1 MKKRMLSLLLVLCM
15 LLPMVP
21 VMAFP
26 AAAAEPIVYKYADA
40 YGNFTR
46 TISETYVNEKGLGM
60 DDYQAWL
67 QAEGTFAVNQGSY
80 AWKVGAFTPATGT
93 LDPFARVAFYA
104 NDTLQ
109 GEQYK
114 HDVTWM
120 VTETDYQKLLLD
132 YMASVKSH
140 DNKYG
145 SANIWGGYSLM
156 GQNKYTGLTVS
167 SGTKYSAIAF
177 TAEQDGAYTFSLA
190 DLYETGAHRLAIFV
204 GSQPVWPEN
213 ALPGNV
219 SGWYATSTSTT
230 ETEANAAMA
239 EGDAISVRRGQT
251 IYFVVAAGGSGNPV
265 YIDPIVTRVGDYVE
279 RPETFKYS
287 DAAANFTKVMSET
300 TCNAENRSLT
310 DGTYLNWLKQADTFA
325 VKQGDYAWKYGELD
339 VATGALTPFARMA
352 FFASDNST
360 THAHDSNWIVTEAD
374 YQSALQPYID
384 SVIKNG
390 GTHGG
395 YSIWGGMAL
404 SGTNSFYGLTTSGA
418 SKYAAMQF
426 TAPST
431 GGYLLSL
438 ANFNETS
445 SHYFAVM
452 VDDQVIF
459 PAGASSSDR
468 TTWYVTGTTTT
479 AAQINEELEK
489 LGLVQVEAG
498 STVSFVIGHKSG
510 NPVFLYPVV
519 SYVPDG
525 YVYIRMVDEK
535 LGTTETVYVATGS
548 EMKVAGADG
557 VIGYDANGDGEV
569 DYLNGATIVAPATSG
584 TWKAVYPPST
594 VFQFGTNY
602 PTWDA
607 TNQKVVFYDNWDLG
621 VYNRSTD
628 TFMPVYTSN
637 GTFLLSVAGGPW
649 SGKGCGL
656 YQATGQMVI
665 TGSLADG
672 NYRHSIRYTAPYSG
686 EVELSWDS
694 LTGIRSVQ
702 ATEAAS
708 KIIYGFAIYVNG
720 EKIWPTDRDWKMYES
735 EETYD
740 VGAYGALDIGA
751 LMKAEGIFPI
761 KAKVEEGD
769 RIEFRTMQGAS
780 TVYHMR
786 SSPMVAY
793 RSVSADYYQ
802 DAVGGTSYNQANGMY
817 MMDLDAQT
825 GKVIMP
831 AGWALVGYKNTGY
844 GDSPLVLD
852 TLVTDINGTAYTYK
866 EGNDVYGAWV
876 DSWFVASSLVGS
888 SAGGR
893 GGYPAVNWLNNAD
906 GRWGYWG
913 GRGGI
918 VSTSTYD
925 AGYQYTVSATGY
937 VNISIDKLETRGS
950 QDRYA
955 ALFVDGVM
963 VWPTVGG
970 SYTDSADWC
979 NLQTIKTAGNTGRED
994 VTAKLGDLSY
1004 LRGIY
1009 VEAGDKVELLFRKT
1023 SEGHTAHAAL
1033 TVEEMALRSSASCVA
1048 VKDGVPRIYPA
1059 MPGDM
1064 ITTPTHM
1071 ALDGFGGWDADGNGK
1086 VDVTNGGTVTVG
1098 REPVVLTAVYA
1109 NGTDRFDLN
1118 TPFAYE
1124 GDTIVGYDTSA
1135 TNWQIVKGDLNVNF
1149 LTDPETTLKLS
1160 NLREMSK
1167 FASNIFQHENEPL
1180 WNANGG
1186 GMYTYRKFAV
1196 RSVESKVAVGAN
1208 YVAPY
1213 SGLVD
1218 LDYTKVVGRW
1228 EIDAN
1233 DGHEYVTVDGVKYY
1247 AYYTDK
1253 TDTPTDYYY
1262 SKTRATTFTVAAGTT
1277 YYTYDGT
1284 SMTEHT
1290 ATEADAG
1297 TKKEVYQSYKTGAYL
1312 AIVLNGEV
1320 IWPSNGKPFYY
1331 ESDEK
1336 NSPFVAALD
1345 DSTALAK
1352 MRAYEALPTDLYV
1365 EAGDNITFVAMR
1377 GPVLSNMIYMEPAV
1391 TYTAVYENVDASVS
1405 VSLNDKFAVSFGVL
1419 DQDPRA
1425 TASGIELLSGISQGI
1440 VAKNLAAEITYR
1452 PYQIIDGQ
1460 TIYFATRTTSLA
1472 SVLALYVND
1481 TTGKVAADQKALAES
1496 LLRYGAAADSYFN
1509 GTALSAADLAALAGI
1524 SVDTSEEAKQ
1534 VGALLDPGV
1543 TERTHEMTA
1552 VKLLLK
1558 DAIEIKVFFKALSG
1572 EGITDLSGY
1581 QLRVT
1586 NQYGVTKALIDG
1598 GFVYRGGCGNKEI
1611 GVSFSVPVGEYGED
1625 LYITLLSD
1633 GQLVSET
1640 RIYSVMTYVARQF
1653 GTEEEKLDNILRAIT
1668 DVANKAGAV
1677 CEQIVAATDTTTYKY
1692 CGTWEPSGTSMISH
1706 WNESYVEVDFYGT
1719 SVTPVFTASS
1729 PIRYSVDGGGYT
1741 YARANGEYTIT
1752 VEGDCKHT
1760 LRIQTQ
1766 DRTGNVYFAGIK
1778 TASKSLLARTAEK
1791 AHYIHFV
1798 GDSISD
1804 SHSSFARRV
1813 GNVLG
1818 WDYATTAVG
1827 GMALE
1832 RNYGYWKVN
1841 NPQMYAEIGIN
1852 VGMVDAFFKYGHPTD
1867 SWTGETRD
1875 KYLNYYTDPSLNNT
1889 YEAGYTPDIVFIFLG
1904 TNDELG
1910 KETDVTRFTEA
1921 YLEFADKI
1929 MQVYGKDTE
1938 IWALQALTNSDAT
1951 VNEAHP
1957 RFTCI
1962 RAAANALKAKYGE
1975 QINFIDYDVI
1985 KTWNV
1990 KISSDNTHPT
2000 TNGYNTLTEKIAAIL
2015 EKHYA
2020 E

>member
-1 MKKRMLSLLLVLCM
+1 
-15 LLPMVP
+15 
-21 VMAFP
+21 MA
-26 AAAAEPIVYKYADA
+26 
-40 YGNFTR
+40 
-46 TISETYVNEKGLGM
+46 
-60 DDYQAWL
+60 
-67 QAEGTFAVNQGSY
+67 
-80 AWKVGAFTPATGT
+80 
-93 LDPFARVAFYA
+93 
-104 NDTLQ
+104 
-109 GEQYK
+109 
-114 HDVTWM
+114 
-120 VTETDYQKLLLD
+120 
-132 YMASVKSH
+132 
-140 DNKYG
+140 
-145 SANIWGGYSLM
+145 
-156 GQNKYTGLTVS
+156 
-167 SGTKYSAIAF
+167 
-177 TAEQDGAYTFSLA
+177 
-190 DLYETGAHRLAIFV
+190 
-204 GSQPVWPEN
+204 
-213 ALPGNV
+213 
-219 SGWYATSTSTT
+219 
-230 ETEANAAMA
+230 
-239 EGDAISVRRGQT
+239 
-251 IYFVVAAGGSGNPV
+251 
-265 YIDPIVTRVGDYVE
+265 
-279 RPETFKYS
+279 
-287 DAAANFTKVMSET
+287 
-300 TCNAENRSLT
+300 
-310 DGTYLNWLKQADTFA
+310 
-325 VKQGDYAWKYGELD
+325 
-339 VATGALTPFARMA
+339 
-352 FFASDNST
+352 
-360 THAHDSNWIVTEAD
+360 
-374 YQSALQPYID
+374 
-384 SVIKNG
+384 
-390 GTHGG
+390 
-395 YSIWGGMAL
+395 
-404 SGTNSFYGLTTSGA
+404 
-418 SKYAAMQF
+418 
-426 TAPST
+426 
-431 GGYLLSL
+431 
-438 ANFNETS
+438 
-445 SHYFAVM
+445 
-452 VDDQVIF
+452 
-459 PAGASSSDR
+459 
-468 TTWYVTGTTTT
+468 
-479 AAQINEELEK
+479 
-489 LGLVQVEAG
+489 
-498 STVSFVIGHKSG
+498 
-510 NPVFLYPVV
+510 
-519 SYVPDG
+519 
-525 YVYIRMVDEK
+525 
-535 LGTTETVYVATGS
+535 
-548 EMKVAGADG
+548 
-557 VIGYDANGDGEV
+557 
-569 DYLNGATIVAPATSG
+569 
-584 TWKAVYPPST
+584 
-594 VFQFGTNY
+594 
-602 PTWDA
+602 
-607 TNQKVVFYDNWDLG
+607 
-621 VYNRSTD
+621 
-628 TFMPVYTSN
+628 
-637 GTFLLSVAGGPW
+637 
-649 SGKGCGL
+649 
-656 YQATGQMVI
+656 I
-665 TGSLADG
+665 TGSLLEN

-694 LTGIRSVQ
+694 LTGIREVQ

-708 KIIYGFAIYVNG
+708 KIIYGFAIYKNG

-735 EETYD
+735 ETTYG
-740 VGAYGALDIGA
+740 VGVGGTLDIGA
-751 LMKAEGIFPI
+751 MMKAEGIFPI
-761 KAKVEEGD
+761 TADVKEGD
-769 RIEFRTMQGAS
+769 RIEFRTLQGS
-780 TVYHMR
+780 PTVYMMK
-786 SSPMVAY
+786 SSPKVSY
-793 RSVSADYYQ
+793 QSVTEDYYQ
-802 DAVGGTSYNQANGMY
+802 DDVAGGSYNQAADGMC
-817 MMDLDAQT
+817 MDIDVQT

-831 AGWALVGYKNTGY
+831 AGWSFVGYKNTGY
-844 GDSPLVLD
+844 GVEPLLLDS
-852 TLVTDINGTAYTYK
+852 LVTDINGTAYAYK
-866 EGNDVYGAWV
+866 ENQNIYGAWP
-876 DSWFVASSLVGS
+876 DSWIVAASRVGS

-893 GGYPAVNWLNNAD
+893 GGYPSVNWLNGVD
-906 GRWGYWG
+906 GRWDYWG

-918 VSTSTYD
+918 VSNSVYD
-925 AGYQYTVSATGY
+925 AGYQYTVSKNGY
-937 VNISIDKLETRGS
+937 VNISIDQLETRGS
-950 QDRYA
+950 QNRYA

-970 SYTDSADWC
+970 SYTNSNDWC
-979 NLQTIKTAGNTGRED
+979 NLQSLKTEGNSGRED
-994 VTAKLGDLSY
+994 VAAKLGDLSY

-1009 VEAGDKVELLFRKT
+1009 VEAGDKVELLFRNT
-1023 SEGHTAHAAL
+1023 SEGNTARAYL
-1033 TVEEMALRSSASCVA
+1033 TVEELAIRESASYVA
-1048 VKDGVPRIYPA
+1048 VKDGVARIYPA
-1059 MPGDM
+1059 LPGAE
-1064 ITTPTHM
+1064 ITVPVHM

-1086 VDVTNGGTVTVG
+1086 VDVTNGGKVTVG
-1098 REPVVLTAVYA
+1098 TEPVVLTAVYA

-1118 TPFAYE
+1118 APFAYE

-1167 FASNIFQHENEPL
+1167 FEGNIFQHENEPL
-1180 WNANGG
+1180 WNENGG

-1196 RSVESKVAVGAN
+1196 RGVESKVAVGAN

-1213 SGLVD
+1213 SGLVN

-1228 EIDAN
+1228 EINTN

-1247 AYYTDK
+1247 AYYTDT
-1253 TDTPTDYYY
+1253 TDTPADYYY
-1262 SKTRATTFTVAAGTT
+1262 SKTKATTFTVAAGTT

-1290 ATEADAG
+1290 ATADAG
-1297 TKKEVYQSYKTGAYL
+1297 TKKEVYQSYQTGAYL

-1336 NSPFVAALD
+1336 NSPFVVALD

-1377 GPVLSNMIYMEPAV
+1377 GPVLSNMIYMESAV

-1452 PYQIIDGQ
+1452 PYQIIAGQ
-1460 TIYFATRTTSLA
+1460 TIYFETRTTSLA

-1481 TTGKVAADQKALAES
+1481 TTGKVTADQKALAES
-1496 LLRYGAAADSYFN
+1496 LLRYGAAADNYFN

-1572 EGITDLSGY
+1572 EGIADLSGY

-1598 GFVYRGGCGNKEI
+1598 GFVYRGGFGNKEI

-1625 LYITLLSD
+1625 LYITLLSN
-1633 GQLVSET
+1633 GHLVSET

-1653 GTEEEKLDNILRAIT
+1653 GTEEGKLDNILRAIT

-1729 PIRYSVDGGGYT
+1729 PIRYSVDGGGDT
-1741 YARANGEYTIT
+1741 YAHVNGEYTIT

-1760 LRIQTQ
+1760 LRIKTQ
-1766 DRTGNVYFAGIK
+1766 GRSSNIYFAGIK
-1778 TASKSLLARTAEK
+1778 TASKSLLARTEEK

-1804 SHSSFARRV
+1804 AGESFARRV
-1813 GNVLG
+1813 GDVLG
-1818 WDYATTAVG
+1818 WDYATTAVS

-1832 RNYGYWKVN
+1832 RNYGYWKNN

-1910 KETDVTRFTEA
+1910 KETDVTRLTEA

-1938 IWALQALTNSDAT
+1938 IWALQALTNSAAT

-1990 KISSDNTHPT
+1990 EIGSDNTHPT
-2000 TNGYNTLTEKIAAIL
+2000 TNGYNTLTEKISAIL
-2015 EKHYA
+2015 KKHY
-2020 E
+2020 EG